1 MKDTGDQ
8 HGEEEHAH
16 DDEGGHHEG
25 DDVLLRGEQVI
36 DRVLGGVR
44 GLHRLQLLAVAH
56 HQHLE
61 RIDRVNSERSLRLDT

>member
-61 RIDRVNSERSLRLDT
+61 